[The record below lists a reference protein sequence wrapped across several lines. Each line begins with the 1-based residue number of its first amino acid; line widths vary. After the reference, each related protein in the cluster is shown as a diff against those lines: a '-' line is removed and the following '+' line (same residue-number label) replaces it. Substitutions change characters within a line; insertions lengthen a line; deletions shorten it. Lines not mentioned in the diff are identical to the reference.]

1 MKKIDK
7 PWGYEELIEINS
19 SYMFKRLKMKKGHR
33 CSLQYHKKKK
43 ETIFVISGKL
53 RVYMG
58 SREDAL
64 ESKIFKPGD
73 TVTIPPGL
81 IHRMEGIEDTIY
93 LESSTPEID
102 DVIRI
107 IDDYKR
113 I

>member
-1 MKKIDK
+1 M
-7 PWGYEELIEINS
+7 
-19 SYMFKRLKMKKGHR
+19 GHR
-33 CSLQYHKKKK
+33 CSLQYLKIKKD
-43 ETIFVISGKL
+43 TIFVISGKL

-58 SREDAL
+58 SREDSL
-64 ESKIFKPGD
+64 VSKIFNPGY